1 MSNLGSLNP
10 GSTADFVRALLGHKG
25 RNNLA
30 GLPPHL
36 AVVNETGRPSPSL
49 RRQFSPG
56 KVSRKKRGK

>member
-1 MSNLGSLNP
+1 MSNFNLYPP
-10 GSTADFVRALLGHKG
+10 GSTADFVDRLLGQKG
-25 RNNLA
+25 RNSLA

-56 KVSRKKRGK
+56 KRSRKQRGK